1 MQMAT
6 RFDRLSRLDAL
17 AARLGG
23 YESRDSGSEVVRAS
37 SIELACYPRLGGWT
51 RDDGKTDVDIAMEGC
66 EILDRL
72 LGDHEPSEILKSR
85 SYSLSAFGIATLL
98 HHLDLNDLLVLNG
111 RKTEDLI
118 LEAADARI
126 HGQSPLLSRYWFL
139 EHIRSLG
146 HVKDSPVWRKMKPMN
161 STPTVREILRIV
173 EIFRTIPISQTK
185 SPTRM
190 RAVVDARFRSIY
202 LLREVGMMSLNQI
215 GFAIGGRD
223 HTTVLNG
230 LIQHRSKMARD
241 IAVNS
246 ATRTLCNSA
255 DLLGMQRYI
264 DTIMQDDAGKPKSNV
279 IMPPGI
285 APREEP
291 SAQVPFG

>member
-1 MQMAT
+1 MYVAN
-6 RFDRLSRLDAL
+6 RFDRLSRLDAIE
-17 AARLGG
+17 ARLGI
-23 YESRDSGSEVVRAS
+23 YEGRSPEAEVARAS
-37 SIELACYPRLGGWT
+37 SIEMACYPRLGGWT
-51 RDDGKTDVDIAMEGC
+51 QDEGKTEVDIALEGC

-72 LGDHEPSEILKSR
+72 LDDHTPFDILR
-85 SYSLSAFGIATLL
+85 TRYSLAAFGIATLL
-98 HHLDLNDLLVLNG
+98 HHLDLQNLLILEG
-111 RKTEDLI
+111 RRTEDLI
-118 LEAADARI
+118 LEAVDVRI
-126 HGQSPLLSRYWFL
+126 HGQSPLLSRYWFF
-139 EHIRSLG
+139 EHLCSQGRVRHNPI
-146 HVKDSPVWRKMKPMN
+146 WRKMKPAN
-161 STPTVREILRIV
+161 STPMVREVLRII
-173 EIFRTIPISQTK
+173 EIFRTIPVSQTK

-279 IMPPGI
+279 IMLPGI
-285 APREEP
+285 GPREEP